1 MFISVT
7 KEGIADETILQYEG
21 KRIAN
26 TSVEKGK
33 SCYSVNACIFA
44 AGAIIAVG
52 AAATFLIT
60 TGGTCNSNNICS
72 CNVNVVFYIL

>member
-21 KRIAN
+21 KRRAN
-26 TSVEKGK
+26 TSG
-33 SCYSVNACIFA
+33 YSVNACIFA

-72 CNVNVVFYIL
+72 CNVSVVFYIL